1 MKLFWKLIIS
11 LLIIGILL
19 PFSILKGKDGKP
31 LINFG
36 DLKIPEFSMPA
47 LPESSSSGDADAV
60 ITGSPNLIYEW
71 KDAEGN
77 LEFSNSPPADGI
89 EFTVREYDPN
99 TNVIQSIELPSE
111 EAEVSNTEPKTDQK
125 ILSSD
130 SPGDVYSPEQIKKLI
145 DDAKN
150 VENLLNERL
159 KNQEAITGQ

>member
-1 MKLFWKLIIS
+1 
-11 LLIIGILL
+11 
-19 PFSILKGKDGKP
+19 
-31 LINFG
+31 
-36 DLKIPEFSMPA
+36 MPA